1 VTTYRDLDYES
12 SPLTLLRREDERRLR
27 AKAWRHIRRLDRTR
41 ARRIW
46 VKVRGRERMRLAA

>member
-1 VTTYRDLDYES
+1 MSAYRDHAAAS

-27 AKAWRHIRRLDRTR
+27 AGAWRHLRRLNGAR

-46 VKVRGRERMRLAA
+46 LKVRARDWLAAA